1 MDSRQQADEQTGKG
15 FVVEEVT
22 DLDAVWDELTGL
34 FLALNEYHSPWISRK
49 LRGDWEA
56 RWRDYIKPGP
66 ERLILLARQD
76 GEAIA
81 YLTTIVRHGFGLFD
95 EVTALIDDAYVKE
108 AYRRDGVGSLMLQRS
123 EAWSRERGATELRLN
138 VNPSNEIGLGFW
150 RKAGFDYLSHVMR
163 KPLEA
168 SP

>member
-1 MDSRQQADEQTGKG
+1 MTDGRQADGQTGKE
-15 FVVEEVT
+15 FVIEEVT
-22 DLDAVWDELTGL
+22 DLDAVWNELTGL
-34 FLALNEYHSPWISRK
+34 FLALNEYHSPWISRR
-49 LRGDWEA
+49 LSSDWEE
-56 RWRDYIKPGP
+56 RWRDYLEPGP
-66 ERLILLARQD
+66 DRLILMARHD

-95 EVTALIDDAYVKE
+95 EVAALIDDAYVKD
-108 AYRRDGVGSLMLQRS
+108 AYRRTGIGGQLLAHS
-123 EAWSRERGATELRLN
+123 EVWSRTHGATELRLN

-150 RKAGFDYLSHVMR
+150 RKSGFDFLSHVMS